1 MTEGQTKRQA
11 AKALTTSRIS
21 DAAKPLF
28 EAKGYDAVTIRDV
41 AKASGYST
49 GAVFNCYVDKA
60 DLWTRV
66 MGRPV
71 PDPQTFVHTVARLEL
86 ASPESYDDSREAL
99 ASLIEWARRMYGY
112 PIVAVR

>member
-28 EAKGYDAVTIRDV
+28 EARGYEGVTIRDV

-71 PDPQTFVHTVARLEL
+71 PDPEGFVHTVARLIMPD
-86 ASPESYDDSREAL
+86 AADDDSREAL